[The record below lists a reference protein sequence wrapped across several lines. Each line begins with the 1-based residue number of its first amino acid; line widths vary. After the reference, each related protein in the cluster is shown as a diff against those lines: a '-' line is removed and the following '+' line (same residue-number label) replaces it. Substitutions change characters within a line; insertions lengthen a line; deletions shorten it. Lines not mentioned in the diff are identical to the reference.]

1 MSAHIY
7 HLLEFLFP
15 TKLDLL
21 LHDTTGLV
29 HLRTVL
35 AVRDFP
41 KRGAENSVGLH
52 EEGQELH
59 GQRDIIRNGFFF
71 SFFSLIHVVEGY
83 ISVMGV
89 PSWYRTVPIKGGGK
103 HLKGHTSQAHTCH
116 RGTKRIIGGQGGQAS
131 PLSLNLHL

>member
-21 LHDTTGLV
+21 LHYRIGPSSQPL
-29 HLRTVL
+29 L

-41 KRGAENSVGLH
+41 KRGAEFSVGLH

-83 ISVMGV
+83 ISEMGV